1 MARGTQHPIEHKEWT
16 VEVNG
21 TGLRVEEAGHG
32 DPAVVFS
39 PALFTNRQLFDAPF
53 AALPHFMVP

>member
-1 MARGTQHPIEHKEWT
+1 MAHGTKHPSGHREGT

-32 DPAVVFS
+32 EPAVVFS
-39 PALFTNRQLFDAPF
+39 PAL
-53 AALPHFMVP
+53 LPTVSCSTPRSRR